1 MEGFY
6 ECIWFISNM
15 WFIFIYYECVTAIP
29 RFFNFKNQKGLSD
42 WRYAKEEKNI
52 YIACV
57 LSVIALTLMSLEL
70 QKVLH
75 HRWFAQ
81 VVNLMYTIM
90 LGIYLHIV
98 MNQLREFK
106 RKWSKG
112 LGGKFM
118 LFSEVR
124 KFALSLVAYG
134 TISLINIVLCFCHN
148 S

>member
-1 MEGFY
+1 
-6 ECIWFISNM
+6 
-15 WFIFIYYECVTAIP
+15 
-29 RFFNFKNQKGLSD
+29 
-42 WRYAKEEKNI
+42 
-52 YIACV
+52 
-57 LSVIALTLMSLEL
+57 
-70 QKVLH
+70 
-75 HRWFAQ
+75 
-81 VVNLMYTIM
+81 MYTIM

-124 KFALSLVAYG
+124 KFALSLFAYG